1 MIDNNKTATY
11 KKENNLSDI
20 LSLKYTNAKRE
31 RETSIY
37 RISLVHLFIAKLRRH
52 E

>member
-31 RETSIY
+31 REKQAYI
-37 RISLVHLFIAKLRRH
+37 

>member
-1 MIDNNKTATY
+1 MIDNNKTAIY

-20 LSLKYTNAKRE
+20 LHLNIQMPKE
-31 RETSIY
+31 REKQAYI
-37 RISLVHLFIAKLRRH
+37 

>member
-31 RETSIY
+31 RNKHI
-37 RISLVHLFIAKLRRH
+37 
-52 E
+52 